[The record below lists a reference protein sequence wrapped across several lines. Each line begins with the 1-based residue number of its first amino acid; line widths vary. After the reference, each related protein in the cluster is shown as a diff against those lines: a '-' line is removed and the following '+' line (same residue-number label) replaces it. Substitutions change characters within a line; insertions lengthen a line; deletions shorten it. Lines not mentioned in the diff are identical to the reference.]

1 MTYKIAWVQPNFQ
14 QGPKEFNAYYLPY
27 SAGVV
32 WSYSLQDPE
41 IREKFEVTEW
51 LWRREAIEETAQR
64 LAKNNIVAFSVYV
77 WNHYYNYKLAEEIK
91 KINPDVLIIIG
102 GPEPA
107 ITDKDI
113 FKQHPWMDLIVCYEG
128 EITFKRILNAYESR
142 DWDSVPGL
150 LINRNGEAVQTPDA
164 ERIQELGEVPSPYL
178 SGIFDD
184 LIAKHPEITWQGT
197 LETNRGCPYACTFC
211 DWGSLTYNKVKK
223 FGLERVYEELEWM
236 AKHNFDWISITDANF
251 GMFPERDS
259 LIADKIIECQ
269 EKYGSPRTFSVAWA
283 KNQKKEVIDIVKK
296 LLNAKGF
303 NQGLTLSVQSLD
315 LDVLENIK
323 RKNME
328 MNKLEEVFGL
338 CDQRN
343 IPVYTELI
351 LGLPGETL
359 ATWKNNFYKLYELNQ
374 HTGITVFQALLL
386 ENAEMNLL
394 QKKLY
399 KITSQ
404 PVTDYFAGSYSV
416 EHVEERIDVITGT
429 KDMPTPT
436 MLDAQIFAWFQ
447 TTFHINGFA
456 TLVARFIH
464 KYLGISYDEYYQ
476 DLMEY
481 SKNNAWITKEEA
493 EARMYFS
500 NWMTTG
506 KIDHPKI
513 GVEIHG
519 WNIIHRTSM
528 NMHSE
533 NKVDEL
539 YDFLEEFLHRY
550 NLPADLLESLMKLQ
564 RLYYIK
570 YPDRNNYPVDVD
582 LDYNIWEYISF
593 DDPLE
598 KKATAYHLDFPE
610 DKTMSFNRFLE
621 LFYFARRRNFGKAT
635 VDSIGR
641 EGNHHVSKRGAGA
654 AKAQG
659 TFSIKSNKHSI
670 INDEDNIIKSSN

>member
-1 MTYKIAWVQPNFQ
+1 MKTKIAWVQPNFQ
-14 QGPKEFNAYYLPY
+14 QGPREFNAYYLPY

-32 WSYSLQDPE
+32 WSYSLQDPA
-41 IREKFEVTEW
+41 IQQNFEVTEW
-51 LWRREAIEETAQR
+51 LWRREALEETAQR
-64 LAKNNIVAFSVYV
+64 LAHNNIVAFSVYV
-77 WNHYYNYKLAEEIK
+77 WNHNYSYVLGARIK
-91 KINPDVLIIIG
+91 ELNPDVLIVMG

-107 ITDKDI
+107 ITDPDI
-113 FKQHPWMDLIVCYEG
+113 FRKNPWMDLVVCYEG
-128 EITFKRILNAYESR
+128 EITFKRILETYHSKDWES
-142 DWDSVPGL
+142 VAGL
-150 LINRNGEAVQTPDA
+150 LINRNGEAVKTNDA
-164 ERIQELGEVPSPYL
+164 VRIEELGEVPSPYL

-197 LETNRGCPYACTFC
+197 LETNRGCPFACTFC
-211 DWGSLTYNKVKK
+211 DWGSLTYNKVKQ
-223 FGLERVYEELEWM
+223 FGLERVFDELEWM
-236 AKHNFDWISITDANF
+236 ATHNFDWISITDANF
-251 GMFPERDS
+251 GMFPERDNM
-259 LIADKIIECQ
+259 IADKIIECQ

-296 LLNAKGF
+296 LLDSKGF

-315 LDVLENIK
+315 LDVLENIR

-328 MNKLEEVFGL
+328 MNKLEEVFSL

-343 IPVYTELI
+343 IPAYTELI

-359 ATWKNNFYKLYELNQ
+359 ESWKKNFYHLYDLNQ
-374 HTGITVFQALLL
+374 HTGITVFQAQLL

-394 QKKLY
+394 QKKLF

-416 EHVEERIDVITGT
+416 EHIEESIDVITGT
-429 KDMPTPT
+429 KDMPTPL

-456 TLVARFIH
+456 TLIARFVNKH
-464 KYLGISYDEYYQ
+464 LGISYNDYYE
-476 DLMEY
+476 DLMQY
-481 SKNNAWITKEEA
+481 CKSQAWLQKEET
-493 EARMYFS
+493 EARKYFL

-519 WNIIHRTSM
+519 WNIIHRSSM

-533 NKVDEL
+533 NVTDDL
-539 YDFLEEFLHRY
+539 YDFMEQFLQRY
-550 NLPADLLESLMKLQ
+550 NLPKDLLASLMKLQ
-564 RLYYIK
+564 RAYYIK
-570 YPDRNNYPVDVD
+570 YDARDHYPMVLD
-582 LDYNIWEYISF
+582 LDYNIWDFLSF
-593 DDPLE
+593 DQPLT
-598 KKATAYHLDFPE
+598 KVNTQYKLDFPE

-635 VDSIGR
+635 VDLVGTTNTK
-641 EGNHHVSKRGAGA
+641 GTQRGAGA

-659 TFSIKSNKHSI
+659 SFSVKQLT
-670 INDEDNIIKSSN
+670 

>member
-1 MTYKIAWVQPNFQ
+1 MKTKIAWVQPNFQ
-14 QGPKEFNAYYLPY
+14 QGPREFNAYYLPY

-32 WSYSLQDPE
+32 WSYSLQDPA
-41 IREKFEVTEW
+41 IQQNFEVTEW
-51 LWRREAIEETAQR
+51 LWRREALEETAQR
-64 LAKNNIVAFSVYV
+64 LAHNNIVAFSVYV
-77 WNHYYNYKLAEEIK
+77 WNHNYSYVLGARIK
-91 KINPDVLIIIG
+91 ELNPDVLIVIG

-107 ITDKDI
+107 ITDPDI
-113 FKQHPWMDLIVCYEG
+113 FRKNPWMDLVVCYEG
-128 EITFKRILNAYESR
+128 EITFKRILETYYSKDWES
-142 DWDSVPGL
+142 VAGL
-150 LINRNGEAVQTPDA
+150 LINRNGEAVKTNDA
-164 ERIQELGEVPSPYL
+164 VRIDELGQVPSPYL
-178 SGIFDD
+178 AGIFDD

-197 LETNRGCPYACTFC
+197 LETNRGCPFACTFC
-211 DWGSLTYNKVKK
+211 DWGSLTYNKVKQ
-223 FGLERVYEELEWM
+223 FGLERVFDELEWM
-236 AKHNFDWISITDANF
+236 ATHNFDWISITDANF
-251 GMFPERDS
+251 GMFPERDNM
-259 LIADKIIECQ
+259 IADKIIECQ

-296 LLNAKGF
+296 LLDSKGF

-315 LDVLENIK
+315 LDVLENIR

-328 MNKLEEVFGL
+328 MNKLEEVFSL

-343 IPVYTELI
+343 IPAYTELI

-359 ATWKNNFYKLYELNQ
+359 ESWKKNFYHLYDLNQ
-374 HTGITVFQALLL
+374 HTGITVFQAQLL

-394 QKKLY
+394 QKKLF

-416 EHVEERIDVITGT
+416 EHIEESIDVITGT
-429 KDMPTPT
+429 KDMPTPL

-456 TLVARFIH
+456 TLIARFVNKH
-464 KYLGISYDEYYQ
+464 LGISYNDYYE
-476 DLMEY
+476 DLMQY
-481 SKNNAWITKEEA
+481 CKSQAWLQKEET
-493 EARMYFS
+493 EARKYFS

-533 NKVDEL
+533 NVTDDL
-539 YDFLEEFLHRY
+539 YDFMEQFLQRY
-550 NLPADLLESLMKLQ
+550 NLPKDLLDSLIKLQ
-564 RLYYIK
+564 RAYYIK
-570 YPDRNNYPVDVD
+570 YDARDQYPIVLD
-582 LDYNIWEYISF
+582 LDYNIWDFLSF
-593 DDPLE
+593 DKPLT
-598 KKATAYHLDFPE
+598 KVKTQYKLDFPE

-635 VDSIGR
+635 VDLVGTTDTK
-641 EGNHHVSKRGAGA
+641 GTQRGAGA

-659 TFSIKSNKHSI
+659 SFSIKQLS
-670 INDEDNIIKSSN
+670 

>member
-1 MTYKIAWVQPNFQ
+1 MKTKIAWVQPNFQ

-32 WSYSLQDPE
+32 WSYSLHDPA
-41 IREKFEVTEW
+41 IRDQFEVTEW
-51 LWRREAIEETAQR
+51 IWRREAIEETAQR
-64 LAKNNIVAFSVYV
+64 LAKNDIVASSVYV
-77 WNHYYNYKLAEEIK
+77 WNHRYNYALCKRIK
-91 KINPDVLIIIG
+91 EINPNVLIVIG

-107 ITDKDI
+107 ITDPKLFLDS
-113 FKQHPWMDLIVCYEG
+113 PWMDLVVCYEG
-128 EITFKRILNAYESR
+128 EITFKRLLQHYHNK
-142 DWDSVPGL
+142 DWESVPGL
-150 LINRNGEAVQTPDA
+150 LINQNGEAVKTQDS
-164 ERIQELGEVPSPYL
+164 ERIEELGDVPSPYL
-178 SGIFDD
+178 AGIFDD

-223 FGLERVYEELEWM
+223 FGLERVYAELEWM
-236 AKHNFDWISITDANF
+236 ARRNFDWISITDANF
-251 GMFPERDS
+251 GMFPERDG

-296 LLNAKGF
+296 LLDSKGF

-315 LDVLENIK
+315 LDVLENIR

-328 MNKLEEVFGL
+328 MNKLEEVFSL

-343 IPVYTELI
+343 IPAYTELI
-351 LGLPGETL
+351 LGLPGETME
-359 ATWKNNFYKLYELNQ
+359 TWKKNFYALYDLNQ
-374 HTGITVFQALLL
+374 HTGITVFQAQLL

-394 QKKLY
+394 QKKLF

-416 EHVEERIDVITGT
+416 EHIEESIDVITGT
-429 KDMPTPT
+429 KDMPTPV
-436 MLDAQIFAWFQ
+436 MLDAQIFSWFQ

-456 TLVARFIH
+456 TLVARFVNKH
-464 KYLGISYDEYYQ
+464 LGISYNDYYE
-476 DLMEY
+476 DLFAY
-481 SKNNAWITKEEA
+481 CKSNAWIAKEEA
-493 EARMYFS
+493 EARQYFG

-533 NKVDEL
+533 NKTDEL
-539 YDFLEEFLHRY
+539 YDFIETFLQRY
-550 NLPADLLESLMKLQ
+550 NLPQDLIDSVMKLQ
-564 RLYYIK
+564 RSYYIK
-570 YPDRNNYPVDVD
+570 YDARNHYPMVLE
-582 LDYNIWEYISF
+582 LDYNIWDFLSF
-593 DDPLE
+593 DQPLT
-598 KKATAYHLDFPE
+598 KAKTQYKLDFPE

-635 VDSIGR
+635 VDLVGTTSTKGAQ
-641 EGNHHVSKRGAGA
+641 RGAGA

-659 TFSIKSNKHSI
+659 SFSIKQLS
-670 INDEDNIIKSSN
+670 

>member
-1 MTYKIAWVQPNFQ
+1 MKTKIAWVQPNFQ

-32 WSYSLQDPE
+32 WSYSLQDPA
-41 IREKFEVTEW
+41 IRDQFEVTEW
-51 LWRREAIEETAQR
+51 IWRREAIEETAQR
-64 LAKNNIVAFSVYV
+64 LAKNDIVASSVYV
-77 WNHYYNYKLAEEIK
+77 WNHRYNYALCQRVKE
-91 KINPDVLIIIG
+91 INPNVLIVIG

-107 ITDKDI
+107 ITDPNLFRDN
-113 FKQHPWMDLIVCYEG
+113 PWMDLVVCYEG
-128 EITFKRILNAYESR
+128 EITFKRLLQHYHSR
-142 DWDSVPGL
+142 DWESVPGL
-150 LINRNGEAVQTPDA
+150 LINRNGEAVKTNDA
-164 ERIQELGEVPSPYL
+164 ERIEELGDVPSPYL
-178 SGIFDD
+178 AGIFDD

-223 FGLERVYEELEWM
+223 FGLERVYAELEWM

-251 GMFPERDS
+251 GMFPERDG

-296 LLNAKGF
+296 LLDSKGF

-315 LDVLENIK
+315 LDVLENIR

-328 MNKLEEVFGL
+328 MNKLEEVFSL

-343 IPVYTELI
+343 IPAYTELI

-359 ATWKNNFYKLYELNQ
+359 ETWKKNFYSLYDLNQ
-374 HTGITVFQALLL
+374 HTGITVFQAQLL

-416 EHVEERIDVITGT
+416 EHIEESIDVITGT
-429 KDMPTPT
+429 KDMPTPV
-436 MLDAQIFAWFQ
+436 MLDAQTFAWFQ

-456 TLVARFIH
+456 TLIARFIN
-464 KYLGISYDEYYQ
+464 KYLGISYNDYYE
-476 DLMEY
+476 DLMAY
-481 SKNNAWITKEEA
+481 CKSHPWLQKEEA
-493 EARMYFS
+493 EARKYFS

-533 NKVDEL
+533 NVTDDL
-539 YDFLEEFLHRY
+539 YDFMEQFLQRY
-550 NLPADLLESLMKLQ
+550 NLPKDLLDSLMKLQ
-564 RLYYIK
+564 RAYYIK
-570 YPDRNNYPVDVD
+570 YDERNDYPMMLE
-582 LDYNIWEYISF
+582 LDYNIWDFISF
-593 DDPLE
+593 DKPLE
-598 KKATAYHLDFPE
+598 QVKTRYNLDFPE

-635 VDSIGR
+635 VENADADVVVARRG
-641 EGNHHVSKRGAGA
+641 EGAS
-654 AKAQG
+654 KAQG
-659 TFSIKSNKHSI
+659 TFSIKKVAA
-670 INDEDNIIKSSN
+670 